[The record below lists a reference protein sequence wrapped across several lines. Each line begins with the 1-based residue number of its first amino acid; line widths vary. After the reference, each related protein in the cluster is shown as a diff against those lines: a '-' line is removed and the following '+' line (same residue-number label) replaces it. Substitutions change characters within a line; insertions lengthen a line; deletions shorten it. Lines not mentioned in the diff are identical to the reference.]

1 MGSRRPGLAA
11 VSAERVEAAIAAVE
25 RNDPGLANGMRVAA
39 DGLTA
44 GEGEEVISQSGLQLM
59 HSVRQTS

>member
-25 RNDPGLANGMRVAA
+25 RNDPGLAKGMRVAA